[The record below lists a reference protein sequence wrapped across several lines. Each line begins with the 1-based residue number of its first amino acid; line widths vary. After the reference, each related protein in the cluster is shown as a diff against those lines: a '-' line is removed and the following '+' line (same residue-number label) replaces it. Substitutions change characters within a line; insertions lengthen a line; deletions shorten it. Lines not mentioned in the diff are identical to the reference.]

1 MEGPSIRRFPR
12 MVLDKPVEI
21 TCGEQTVSTTG
32 ANLSVGGLA
41 VSSNG
46 LPVGTPVHLRING
59 SQAFEADGVVCYGKP
74 NGSGIEFKEVTRE
87 TLDALIADLTRR
99 GLPAS

>member
-1 MEGPSIRRFPR
+1 MEGPCIRRFPR
-12 MVLDKPVEI
+12 MVLDTPVEI
-21 TCGEQTVSTTG
+21 TCGDQKLSATA

-41 VSSNG
+41 ISNNG
-46 LPVGTPVHLRING
+46 LPVGSPVHLRIDG

-74 NGSGIEFKEVTRE
+74 NGSGIEFKDATRE